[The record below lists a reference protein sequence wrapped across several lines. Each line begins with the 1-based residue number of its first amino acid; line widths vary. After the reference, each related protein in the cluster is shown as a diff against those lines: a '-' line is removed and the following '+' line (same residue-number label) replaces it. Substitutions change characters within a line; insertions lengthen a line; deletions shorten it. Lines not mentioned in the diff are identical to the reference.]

1 MSKGHGRLERR
12 GLQASSALNE
22 YLAGPDAPS
31 PFPHV
36 GQVFR
41 IRREIF
47 TLDGTPVSKET
58 AYGVTSLLPERADPA
73 RLMKLVR
80 GHWEIENRLHWV
92 RDVTMGED
100 GSQIRTRSSPHAMAS
115 LRNLAIGA
123 LRLAG
128 EDNIARGRRWAG
140 RDPARALQLLGL

>member
-1 MSKGHGRLERR
+1 MSQGHGRLERR
-12 GLQASSALNE
+12 GLQTSSALNE

-36 GQVFR
+36 GQVLR

-73 RLMKLVR
+73 RLMRLVR
-80 GHWEIENRLHWV
+80 GHREIENRLHWV

-140 RDPARALQLLGL
+140 RDPARALQPLGL